1 MSTFLG
7 FQQLLTIKRYSTNT
21 IEPYIGLLINFQKF
35 IGHEKPLQEI
45 EPNLI
50 IDIFKKFMLQSA
62 YSQSSQKQLTS
73 ALKLYFSEMRGATL
87 DFSSVATRTAQRSLP
102 QILSLQE
109 VKRILDAL
117 DNEKH
122 RAMLTTIYA
131 LGLRSG
137 ELINL
142 KVTSVDGDRNQI
154 SIQMAKGRKD
164 RVLPFP
170 EKLKTVLRSY
180 LKKYKPTDY
189 LFEGQ
194 RKDAYTPSSL
204 RAVFN
209 KACKEAGI
217 KKNVTLHSLRHSYAT
232 HLMDAGTDV
241 RIIKELLGHN
251 SIKTTLI
258 YTHVTQR
265 SLDKVPS
272 PLDFL

>member
-21 IEPYIGLLINFQKF
+21 IESYIGLLINFQKF
-35 IGHEKPLQEI
+35 IGHEQPLQEI

>member
-21 IEPYIGLLINFQKF
+21 IESYIGLLINFQKF